1 MVRQRRWVVLLA
13 AAAHAVD
20 FGNAGPTSEIQKQ
33 RLGRATSHLGVLV
46 PATKVTPDHAQGCR
60 NYGAP

>member
-46 PATKVTPDHAQGCR
+46 PATKV
-60 NYGAP
+60 